1 MKWSKLKQNLESF
14 LCPEL
19 VGRVEYRATS
29 YHYLPDKMGRSY
41 ITVDKK
47 EVLNMSD
54 TNTLIRWY
62 QTEQE
67 IKNDPNIN
75 ISITEEDIDEV
86 RRDTFNKIPEER
98 LLLIA
103 RNRKVSSYA
112 KDLLEAQ
119 AILLK
124 SDFYDAAKRFLTMP
138 IDQCLKSNEILLN
151 IFALV
156 DRRLGKRRLIG
167 LEEEMKLKHPIVQ
180 YFYQLRMDAQKSK
193 S

>member
-1 MKWSKLKQNLESF
+1 MVWSKLKQNLESF

-29 YHYLPDKMGRSY
+29 YHYLPDKLGRCY

-54 TNTLIRWY
+54 TNALIRCY

-67 IKNDPNIN
+67 IKNNPHIDIP
-75 ISITEEDIDEV
+75 ITEEDINEV
-86 RRDTFNKIPEER
+86 RRDSFNQIPEDR
-98 LLLIA
+98 LKVVA
-103 RNRKVSSYA
+103 RNRKISTYA
-112 KDLLEAQ
+112 KELLEAQ
-119 AILLK
+119 AILLR

-138 IDQCLKSNEILLN
+138 IDDCLKSNEILLN

-156 DRRLGKRRLIG
+156 DRRVGKRRLMN
-167 LEEEMKLKHPIVQ
+167 LEEQMSLKHPIVQ
-180 YFYQLRMDAQKSK
+180 YFYKLRIDSLGL
-193 S
+193 

>member
-1 MKWSKLKQNLESF
+1 MVWSKLKQNLENF

-29 YHYLPDKMGRSY
+29 YHYLPDKLGRCY

-54 TNTLIRWY
+54 TNALIRCY

-67 IKNDPNIN
+67 IKNNPHIDIP
-75 ISITEEDIDEV
+75 ITEEDINEV
-86 RRDTFNKIPEER
+86 RRDSFNQIPEDR
-98 LLLIA
+98 LKVVA
-103 RNRKVSSYA
+103 RNRKISTYA
-112 KDLLEAQ
+112 KELLEAQ
-119 AILLK
+119 AILLR

-138 IDQCLKSNEILLN
+138 IDDCLKSNEILLN

-156 DRRLGKRRLIG
+156 DRRVGKRRLMN
-167 LEEEMKLKHPIVQ
+167 LEEQMSLKHPIVQ
-180 YFYQLRMDAQKSK
+180 YFYKLRIDSLGL
-193 S
+193 

>member
-1 MKWSKLKQNLESF
+1 MVWSKLKQNLESF

-29 YHYLPDKMGRSY
+29 YHYLPDKLGRCY

-54 TNTLIRWY
+54 TNALIRCY

-67 IKNDPNIN
+67 IKNNPHIDIP
-75 ISITEEDIDEV
+75 ITEEDINEV
-86 RRDTFNKIPEER
+86 RRDSFNQIPEDR
-98 LLLIA
+98 LKVVA
-103 RNRKVSSYA
+103 RNRKISTYA
-112 KDLLEAQ
+112 KELLEAQ
-119 AILLK
+119 AILLR

-138 IDQCLKSNEILLN
+138 IDDCLKSNEILLN

-156 DRRLGKRRLIG
+156 DRRVGKRRLMN
-167 LEEEMKLKHPIVQ
+167 LEEQMSLKHPIVQ
-180 YFYQLRMDAQKSK
+180 YFYKLRIIP
-193 S
+193 